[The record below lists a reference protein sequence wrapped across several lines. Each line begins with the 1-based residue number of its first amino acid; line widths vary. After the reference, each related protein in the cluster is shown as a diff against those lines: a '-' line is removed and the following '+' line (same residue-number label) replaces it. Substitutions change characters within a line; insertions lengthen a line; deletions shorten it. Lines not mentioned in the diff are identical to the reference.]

1 MQHDPTPTAS
11 AGPRVSDA
19 YLRKWKAQRQKE
31 VPHDLGFR
39 MAYLEGHD
47 GIIRLVEVGMALVD
61 DLADSR
67 TALAAA
73 NARIAVLEGERDGYK
88 SLLFDYAHDHAEQIM
103 EIAGGSQPLPP
114 DKSWDVW
121 CHALAITHLDIDI
134 ITGDPEYATLATAS
148 PEPGA
153 AS

>member
-1 MQHDPTPTAS
+1 MPESTPAS
-11 AGPRVSDA
+11 AGPRVSDEELAKWCA
-19 YLRKWKAQRQKE
+19 YWQGCIEGDSTYADWDEVKAT
-31 VPHDLGFR
+31 F
-39 MAYLEGHD
+39 
-47 GIIRLVEVGMALVD
+47 
-61 DLADSR
+61 DLADCR

-153 AS
+153 AHE